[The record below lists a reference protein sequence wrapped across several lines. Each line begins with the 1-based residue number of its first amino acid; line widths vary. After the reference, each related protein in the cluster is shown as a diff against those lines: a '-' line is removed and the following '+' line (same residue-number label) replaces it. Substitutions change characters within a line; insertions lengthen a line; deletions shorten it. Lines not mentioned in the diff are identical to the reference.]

1 MNSGRR
7 GAPMN
12 FTIRIMPMMVV
23 LFTLLVVLN
32 LLHRIL
38 GENQLSEALT
48 TALSQAL
55 STVVAVLSFLGQV
68 VGLALIIFGGYT
80 ILKTLL
86 QTAVSSPYSVRDVGV
101 HGRALPVEAIDLG
114 DHDAECLTCGREEG
128 LGVRR
133 GYVNEHVVFGL
144 PVWEK
149 NREETYDCVAHTDRK
164 GLDALDQDDRDALD
178 LALEQSDADE
188 TDTDSPEEEIG
199 EEAGDAR

>member
-1 MNSGRR
+1 M
-7 GAPMN
+7 
-12 FTIRIMPMMVV
+12 V
-23 LFTLLVVLN
+23 LFLPLL
-32 LLHRIL
+32 IL
-38 GENQLSEALT
+38 EQLEQSPEGAQAAEHLT
-48 TALSQAL
+48 AALSQ
-55 STVVAVLSFLGQV
+55 VLSRVVLVASFTAKA
-68 VGLALIIFGGYT
+68 VGLAMVLYWGYT
-80 ILKTLL
+80 VL
-86 QTAVSSPYSVRDVGV
+86 QTAISSPYSVSSVGV

-114 DHDAECLTCGREEG
+114 DHDDAECLTCGREEG

-144 PVWEK
+144 PVLEK